1 MALAENGASNETIR
15 LLETRSSVRSFTP
28 DPVSEEMIVAVLE
41 AARRAPTSSNMQ
53 AYSFVVVR
61 EEETRRKLSVLAGNQ
76 PFVAKAPVFVA
87 VCADLSQIAC
97 VCEKYGKTL
106 SGQSL
111 DIGMRAVIDAALAGM
126 TASLVAQSLGLGSV
140 FIGGIR
146 SDSVGAAQ
154 LLDLPRS
161 AFVAFGLCLGWPAY
175 RSAPKPRKPREAAI
189 HFERYDPAKT
199 LPALEAYDDVLAEY
213 FRTITKPA
221 DAETIPGNDRPMF
234 DGTSW
239 SQSMAETFSSPG
251 RTDLRA
257 GLKQLGFDF
266 D

>member
-126 TASLVAQSLGLGSV
+126 TASLVESGVPVMELALRRLDAATLGALFVLFETTVALLGLMRGV
-140 FIGGIR
+140 DPFDQPAVEDAKTFTAGLLGR
-146 SDSVGAAQ
+146 SDCAEDARRAED
-154 LLDLPRS
+154 LLAD
-161 AFVAFGLCLGWPAY
+161 
-175 RSAPKPRKPREAAI
+175 RKPE
-189 HFERYDPAKT
+189 
-199 LPALEAYDDVLAEY
+199 
-213 FRTITKPA
+213 
-221 DAETIPGNDRPMF
+221 
-234 DGTSW
+234 
-239 SQSMAETFSSPG
+239 
-251 RTDLRA
+251 
-257 GLKQLGFDF
+257 
-266 D
+266 